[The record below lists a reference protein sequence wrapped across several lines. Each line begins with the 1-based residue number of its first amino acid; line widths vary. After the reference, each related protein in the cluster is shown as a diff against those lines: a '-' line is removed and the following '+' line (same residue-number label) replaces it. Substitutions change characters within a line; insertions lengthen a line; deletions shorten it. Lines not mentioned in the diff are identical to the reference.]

1 MFIDDT
7 IVTGNISLTMTTPP
21 SAPDMDSMMAPPPA
35 YNEIIRTARYSI
47 GSSEELGRRR
57 SQKKARKKVAR
68 TKIIGAAVL
77 IFALIL
83 GFV

>member
-1 MFIDDT
+1 
-7 IVTGNISLTMTTPP
+7 MTTPP
-21 SAPDMDSMMAPPPA
+21 SAPDLDSMAAPPA

-47 GSSEELGRRR
+47 GSTEEMGQWR
-57 SQKKARKKVAR
+57 SQKKARKRVAR
-68 TKIIGAAVL
+68 AKIIGVAVL

>member
-1 MFIDDT
+1 
-7 IVTGNISLTMTTPP
+7 MTTPP
-21 SAPDMDSMMAPPPA
+21 SAPDLDSMAAPPA

-47 GSSEELGRRR
+47 GSTEEMGRRR
-57 SQKKARKKVAR
+57 SQKKARKRVAR